1 MSGFISSMEK
11 YLDHCLSCD
20 QSPRTVEGNKSRL
33 KAFIRWC
40 LAEGIPEP
48 GAVTLEEL
56 EAYRTY
62 LYKEYKTKSG
72 KLLDVSTRRQHL
84 TSVRLF
90 LRQLKRIGQ
99 IAIDPGVEM
108 ELPKVP
114 RRLRQVWL
122 TADEADRVV
131 GRADLYGQ
139 HGIRDKAILEVF
151 YATGI
156 RRKELVALD
165 IPDLNFRSRTLKI
178 RSGKGGHERYVPIAE
193 RACKAVAR
201 YLKEVRPQLAKVTS
215 GDALFLNNFGERY
228 RAPYMSRLVQQY
240 IARSGVSKK
249 GACNLYRHGTATLM
263 LEGGADIR
271 QVQVMLGHADIS
283 TTQVYAHV
291 AIKSLKEIYAKT
303 HPAAAGGSGGN

>member
-1 MSGFISSMEK
+1 MSGFIPSMEG

-20 QSPRTVEGNKSRL
+20 QSPRTVEGNRSRL
-33 KAFIRWC
+33 NAFIRWC
-40 LAEGIPEP
+40 LANGIAEP
-48 GAVTLEEL
+48 GAVTSAHL
-56 EAYRTY
+56 EAYRGY
-62 LYKEYKTKSG
+62 LYKEYKTKSD

-90 LRQLKRIGQ
+90 LRRLKRTGEI
-99 IAIDPGVEM
+99 IVDPGVEL

-122 TADEADRVV
+122 TPEEAERVIGRSEFYGARGVRDR
-131 GRADLYGQ
+131 
-139 HGIRDKAILEVF
+139 AILEVF

-165 IPDLNFRSRTLKI
+165 IGDLNFRSRTLKI

-193 RACKAVAR
+193 RACKAVAK

-215 GDALFLNNFGERY
+215 GDALFLNNLGERY
-228 RAPYMSRLVQQY
+228 RAAYMSRLVKQY
-240 IARSGVSKK
+240 IARSGVPKK

>member
-1 MSGFISSMEK
+1 MSGFIPAMEA

-20 QSPRTVEGNKSRL
+20 QSPRTVEGDKSRL
-33 KAFIRWC
+33 NAFIRWC
-40 LAEGIPEP
+40 LAKGIMEP
-48 GAVTLEEL
+48 SAVTTAHL

-72 KLLDVSTRRQHL
+72 RLLDISTRRQHL
-84 TSVRLF
+84 TTVRLF
-90 LRQLKRIGQ
+90 LRRLKRTGE
-99 IAIDPGVEM
+99 IAVDPGVEL

-122 TADEADRVV
+122 TPDEAERVV
-131 GRADLYGQ
+131 GRSDFYGTR
-139 HGIRDKAILEVF
+139 GLRDRAILEVF

-165 IPDLNFRSRTLKI
+165 IDDLNFRARTLKI
-178 RSGKGGHERYVPIAE
+178 RSGKGNHERYVPIAQ
-193 RACKAVAR
+193 RACDAAAR
-201 YLKEVRPQLAKVTS
+201 YLKEVRPQLAKLSS
-215 GDALFLNNFGERY
+215 GDALFLNNDGERY
-228 RAPYMSRLVQQY
+228 RAAYMSRVVKQY
-240 IARSGVSKK
+240 VARSGVPKK

-291 AIKSLKEIYAKT
+291 AIKSLKEVYAKT
-303 HPAAAGGSGGN
+303 HPAAAGGANGK